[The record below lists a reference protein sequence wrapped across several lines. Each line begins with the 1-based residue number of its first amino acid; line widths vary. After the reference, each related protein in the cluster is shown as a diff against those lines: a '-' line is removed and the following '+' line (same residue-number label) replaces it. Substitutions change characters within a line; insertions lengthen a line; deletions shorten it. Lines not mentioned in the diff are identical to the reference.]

1 MKLKV
6 FSKALSQSNDFYV
19 KSLSKQ
25 TPRKAIKIRSQQVI
39 LIFLD
44 VEVAPCNGLPA
55 EHVEEIDGLSSSRHL
70 PNVDM
75 TKSVAFAKLE
85 AELASA
91 QKELKLKE
99 EEVTKLSKIRE
110 EVITT
115 MDSFVTFVCNN

>member
-1 MKLKV
+1 MHQKAFKL
-6 FSKALSQSNDFYV
+6 QI
-19 KSLSKQ
+19 
-25 TPRKAIKIRSQQVI
+25 IKLYFFPDER
-39 LIFLD
+39 
-44 VEVAPCNGLPA
+44 VAPCNGPPA
-55 EHVEEIDGLSSSRHL
+55 EHAEEIDGLCSSRQL

-110 EVITT
+110 EVRHVTT
-115 MDSFVTFVCNN
+115 